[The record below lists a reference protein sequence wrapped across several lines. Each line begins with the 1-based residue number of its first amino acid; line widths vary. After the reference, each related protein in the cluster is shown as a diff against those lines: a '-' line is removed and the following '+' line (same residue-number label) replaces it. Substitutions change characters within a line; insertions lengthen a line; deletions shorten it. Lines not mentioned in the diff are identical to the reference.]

1 MLSNLFDTQHAAS
14 LSTKILLPKDFEL
27 RVIAGTSPRT
37 PDFDELFTYFVDVNH
52 DLQGNPDL
60 KPEKG
65 SSLFLHLKKKWY
77 WENSSYEQKFSAW
90 KIHLRDKIELMALS
104 LSPLKYKYINVDKY
118 DTQGLTYSS
127 DWKWK
132 TLQFGAGISLTG
144 IKQNLAE
151 EANVDEKYFYS
162 TNFNLNASFLIPSTK
177 TTFSFFYKYNG
188 KQELFREQSQL
199 DQQTEY
205 VKGVQDSYSWMDASI
220 RQRLFDN
227 RIELVLGSRNLF
239 DVKTISNTT
248 QGANGHALA
257 NSRMMLGYGR
267 SYFIKF
273 LYNLK
278 YN

>member
-1 MLSNLFDTQHAAS
+1 M
-14 LSTKILLPKDFEL
+14 
-27 RVIAGTSPRT
+27 
-37 PDFDELFTYFVDVNH
+37 Y
-52 DLQGNPDL
+52 
-60 KPEKG
+60 
-65 SSLFLHLKKKWY
+65 
-77 WENSSYEQKFSAW
+77 
-90 KIHLRDKIELMALS
+90 
-104 LSPLKYKYINVDKY
+104 
-118 DTQGLTYSS
+118 
-127 DWKWK
+127 
-132 TLQFGAGISLTG
+132 
-144 IKQNLAE
+144 
-151 EANVDEKYFYS
+151 
-162 TNFNLNASFLIPSTK
+162 
-177 TTFSFFYKYNG
+177 
-188 KQELFREQSQL
+188 REQSQL

-239 DVKTISNTT
+239 DVKTIRNTT